1 MPRNVTVTL
10 DDGTQHSYQ
19 NIPDDVTP
27 DQVTQRAQKDFGKG
41 VTAIDGGRSSSPAQS
56 TASDVPLVPGM
67 QGYDQQQAAQ
77 QAQYANTPCL
87 LYTSDAAD
95 DAPRV

>member
-27 DQVTQRAQKDFGKG
+27 DQVTQRAQKDFGKN
-41 VTAIDGGRSSSPAQS
+41 VTAIDGGTGKAMGDMNGAKVVITFKENNAP
-56 TASDVPLVPGM
+56 T
-67 QGYDQQQAAQ
+67 
-77 QAQYANTPCL
+77 T
-87 LYTSDAAD
+87 YTGSLATITS
-95 DAPRV
+95 

>member
-41 VTAIDGGRSSSPAQS
+41 VT
-56 TASDVPLVPGM
+56 
-67 QGYDQQQAAQ
+67 
-77 QAQYANTPCL
+77 L
-87 LYTSDAAD
+87 LMAEDHLRLRKVQL
-95 DAPRV
+95 PMFR